1 MDVPSQQSLD
11 LRALMNRS
19 RIVKSKT
26 PNRSRIVK
34 SKTPNR
40 SRIVKSKTPYRSRIV
55 MFLHNFDSCVI
66 IRTYASVLC
75 YART

>member
-11 LRALMNRS
+11 LRALM
-19 RIVKSKT
+19 
-26 PNRSRIVK
+26 
-34 SKTPNR
+34 NR

-66 IRTYASVLC
+66 IRTYASVGVTLEHEKSA
-75 YART
+75 YF